1 MDKMI
6 EEMANEI
13 CANNG
18 TEFCAS
24 GRCYKQ
30 WECPLNFNSLEILYN
45 AGYRKQEWISVE
57 EKLPINDYGKHWKD
71 RNHYLV
77 FTQPC
82 EIMFVATYGYKNN
95 DWWCD
100 MNDFVLDEKN
110 WSTVTHW
117 MPLPKKPK
125 MKGAE

>member
-1 MDKMI
+1 MEKQI

-45 AGYRKQEWISVE
+45 AGYRKQVEAEWLYNKGHGIYEYAYYCSNCYYGT
-57 EKLPINDYGKHWKD
+57 NDKTNFCACCG
-71 RNHYLV
+71 
-77 FTQPC
+77 
-82 EIMFVATYGYKNN
+82 A
-95 DWWCD
+95 
-100 MNDFVLDEKN
+100 
-110 WSTVTHW
+110 
-117 MPLPKKPK
+117 K